1 MVAILFPDVAARL
14 QFPLPVAGGAS
25 ESRCFHGFVRE
36 DCQPP
41 EKCAPKECANEPK
54 PPRDTWLDPESDEV
68 VVLADEL
75 PEDEPPEKKP

>member
-1 MVAILFPDVAARL
+1 LHVGSSFRYLSQRAQAKADAFT
-14 QFPLPVAGGAS
+14 AS
-25 ESRCFHGFVRE
+25 CG
-36 DCQPP
+36 DGQPP

-75 PEDEPPEKKP
+75 PEEDPPEKKP